1 MVDQQELVVCSESI
15 TYLSL
20 QQGALLKK
28 QTEKPAR
35 DLLTKYRNRPRTC
48 HHMSLEKYFYKVFC
62 QETFSKS
69 GDTER
74 TKHRMLIPKGM
85 NCRPRYPIDY
95 NYARGM
101 LIMHKPWHEKKPLTK
116 LLKNKR
122 KTIRTFK
129 RMIELKQ
136 LPTSVL
142 AQYICAM
149 KYTHQKQIEIIAKE
163 GTVQPFN
170 VQDMDDEEREQYLA
184 HLHATNFTDANQ
196 PDNRIDGMEVN
207 IGKDVDWTEQRFEEE
222 RDIRIQGEDW
232 MQYTREN
239 YYHAMSKQATS
250 TKHLDIPLAKN
261 GRRYSVMG
269 NSEQLQIVDRVVD
282 TVIKFLTNDPT
293 YRPLRA
299 TIMGCGGTGK
309 SYVINTIIS
318 KIRRLT
324 SCNNSVQ
331 ISAPSGAAAYNV
343 QGSTIHRLLQVGV
356 RNPENSLSDQK
367 KAMLAKQLERL
378 LVLVIDER
386 SQVNS
391 KVLAAAERNVRD
403 CIYNGQNSREYFGGL
418 PVVLLFGD
426 DYQLMPIIEE
436 GAIQGFAKR
445 QEGNEQYITDKMSPA
460 QLLAYQGSYLFAD
473 VMTENVFCLTKNYRV
488 KCEKFKELLHRV
500 RLGKPTK
507 EDADN
512 IMKLHTTFY
521 DTDKAFTERIT
532 NHKKTMYLYTNNKD
546 KDAKNSEKL
555 VETSKKNDVPVARLD
570 CWYETNKLQDGNRRR
585 AILSHFDR
593 NTYVQQ
599 TDICVGARV
608 SLKTVNYLPEI
619 GLYNGAIGTVVE
631 IVYKHNPA
639 GPNDKQ
645 HDHLPDYVVVDYRH
659 LKLPSHIPPWDSN
672 HPTVSKS
679 YPRHNR
685 LKQKF

>member
-1 MVDQQELVVCSESI
+1 MGHRIVPYQEAAHMVDQQELVVCSESI

-207 IGKDVDWTEQRFEEE
+207 IGEDVDWTEQRFEEE
-222 RDIRIQGEDW
+222 RNIRIQGEDW

-293 YRPLRA
+293 YQPLRA

-324 SCNNSVQ
+324 S
-331 ISAPSGAAAYNV
+331 
-343 QGSTIHRLLQVGV
+343 
-356 RNPENSLSDQK
+356 
-367 KAMLAKQLERL
+367 
-378 LVLVIDER
+378 
-386 SQVNS
+386 
-391 KVLAAAERNVRD
+391 
-403 CIYNGQNSREYFGGL
+403 
-418 PVVLLFGD
+418 
-426 DYQLMPIIEE
+426 
-436 GAIQGFAKR
+436 
-445 QEGNEQYITDKMSPA
+445 
-460 QLLAYQGSYLFAD
+460 
-473 VMTENVFCLTKNYRV
+473 
-488 KCEKFKELLHRV
+488 
-500 RLGKPTK
+500 
-507 EDADN
+507 
-512 IMKLHTTFY
+512 
-521 DTDKAFTERIT
+521 
-532 NHKKTMYLYTNNKD
+532 
-546 KDAKNSEKL
+546 
-555 VETSKKNDVPVARLD
+555 
-570 CWYETNKLQDGNRRR
+570 
-585 AILSHFDR
+585 
-593 NTYVQQ
+593 
-599 TDICVGARV
+599 
-608 SLKTVNYLPEI
+608 
-619 GLYNGAIGTVVE
+619 
-631 IVYKHNPA
+631 
-639 GPNDKQ
+639 
-645 HDHLPDYVVVDYRH
+645 
-659 LKLPSHIPPWDSN
+659 
-672 HPTVSKS
+672 
-679 YPRHNR
+679 
-685 LKQKF
+685 

>member
-1 MVDQQELVVCSESI
+1 
-15 TYLSL
+15 
-20 QQGALLKK
+20 
-28 QTEKPAR
+28 
-35 DLLTKYRNRPRTC
+35 
-48 HHMSLEKYFYKVFC
+48 
-62 QETFSKS
+62 
-69 GDTER
+69 
-74 TKHRMLIPKGM
+74 MLIPKGM

-207 IGKDVDWTEQRFEEE
+207 IGEDVDWTEQRFEEE

-293 YRPLRA
+293 YQPLRA

-318 KIRRLT
+318 KIRKLT

-343 QGSTIHRLLQVGV
+343 QGSTIHRLLQVAV
-356 RNPENSLSDQK
+356 RNPEKSLSDQK
-367 KAMLAKQLERL
+367 
-378 LVLVIDER
+378 
-386 SQVNS
+386 
-391 KVLAAAERNVRD
+391 
-403 CIYNGQNSREYFGGL
+403 
-418 PVVLLFGD
+418 
-426 DYQLMPIIEE
+426 
-436 GAIQGFAKR
+436 
-445 QEGNEQYITDKMSPA
+445 
-460 QLLAYQGSYLFAD
+460 
-473 VMTENVFCLTKNYRV
+473 
-488 KCEKFKELLHRV
+488 
-500 RLGKPTK
+500 
-507 EDADN
+507 
-512 IMKLHTTFY
+512 
-521 DTDKAFTERIT
+521 
-532 NHKKTMYLYTNNKD
+532 
-546 KDAKNSEKL
+546 
-555 VETSKKNDVPVARLD
+555 
-570 CWYETNKLQDGNRRR
+570 
-585 AILSHFDR
+585 
-593 NTYVQQ
+593 
-599 TDICVGARV
+599 
-608 SLKTVNYLPEI
+608 
-619 GLYNGAIGTVVE
+619 
-631 IVYKHNPA
+631 
-639 GPNDKQ
+639 
-645 HDHLPDYVVVDYRH
+645 
-659 LKLPSHIPPWDSN
+659 
-672 HPTVSKS
+672 
-679 YPRHNR
+679 
-685 LKQKF
+685 